1 MNYHLI
7 FRIYFIMNN
16 SPILK
21 EIETENFIWIIYL
34 FLIGLSFLANKFE
47 KDYYI
52 NGNITDKEK
61 YRIINIFIFTVALII
76 YIYFFRGN
84 IDTVNKLNCDDSYDK
99 IFFNKLNL
107 FSTSLIVIAG
117 IIFLYIAINDKNLET
132 EISFN

>member
-1 MNYHLI
+1 
-7 FRIYFIMNN
+7 MNN

-61 YRIINIFIFTVALII
+61 YRIINIFVFTVALII
-76 YIYFFRGN
+76 YIYFFKGN
-84 IDTVNKLNCDDSYDK
+84 IDTVNKLNCGDSYDK

>member
-1 MNYHLI
+1 
-7 FRIYFIMNN
+7 MNN

-76 YIYFFRGN
+76 YIYFFKGN
-84 IDTVNKLNCDDSYDK
+84 IDTVNKLNCGDSYDK

>member
-1 MNYHLI
+1 
-7 FRIYFIMNN
+7 MNN

-61 YRIINIFIFTVALII
+61 YRIINIFVFTVALII
-76 YIYFFRGN
+76 YIYFFKGN
-84 IDTVNKLNCDDSYDK
+84 IDTVNELNCGDSYDK

>member
-1 MNYHLI
+1 
-7 FRIYFIMNN
+7 MNN

-21 EIETENFIWIIYL
+21 EIKTENFIWIIYL

>member
-1 MNYHLI
+1 
-7 FRIYFIMNN
+7 MNN

-76 YIYFFRGN
+76 YIYFFKGN

>member
-1 MNYHLI
+1 
-7 FRIYFIMNN
+7 MNN

>member
-76 YIYFFRGN
+76 YIYFFKGN
-84 IDTVNKLNCDDSYDK
+84 IDTVNKLNCGDSYDK

>member
-1 MNYHLI
+1 
-7 FRIYFIMNN
+7 MNN

-61 YRIINIFIFTVALII
+61 YRIINIFIFTVVLII
-76 YIYFFRGN
+76 YIYFFKGN
-84 IDTVNKLNCDDSYDK
+84 IDTVNKLNCGDSYDK

>member
-76 YIYFFRGN
+76 YIYFFKGN
-84 IDTVNKLNCDDSYDK
+84 IDTVNKLNCGDSYDK

-107 FSTSLIVIAG
+107 ISTSLIVIAG

>member
-1 MNYHLI
+1 
-7 FRIYFIMNN
+7 MNN

-52 NGNITDKEK
+52 NGNINDKEK

-76 YIYFFRGN
+76 YIYFFKGN
-84 IDTVNKLNCDDSYDK
+84 IDTVNKLNCGDSYDK